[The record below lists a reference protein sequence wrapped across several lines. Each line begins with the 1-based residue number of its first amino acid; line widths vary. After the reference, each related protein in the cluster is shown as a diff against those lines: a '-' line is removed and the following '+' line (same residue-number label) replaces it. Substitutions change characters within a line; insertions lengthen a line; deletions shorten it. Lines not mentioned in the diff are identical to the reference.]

1 MRTYATVT
9 EAVNDLV
16 RRGYSEDFN
25 LSKSHSSLH
34 CKRLDLL
41 IAANEFVVDE
51 VYRFDGQTD
60 PGDEMI
66 VYAISSEHKEIKGIL
81 TEAYGTYA
89 DNLDDELLHKL
100 RVH

>member
-1 MRTYATVT
+1 MRNYATVT
-9 EAVNDLV
+9 EAINDLA

-34 CKRLDLL
+34 CKRLDVL

-60 PGDEMI
+60 PGDEMVI
-66 VYAISSEHKEIKGIL
+66 YAISSEHKQLKGIL

-89 DNLDDELLHKL
+89 DNLDDELLKKL
-100 RVH
+100 KMH